1 MRTPNDDRAGGARRP
16 DRTEAGGTHTGRT
29 VRAPETSTPALP
41 GLLGT
46 AGNAAVVQLL
56 RQAGHPWAQEQHQH
70 GSGCGHQQPTVQ
82 RSAVHEVLRAPGRP
96 LDEAT
101 RTDMEARLG
110 ADFSDVRLHTDS
122 AAKASAAEVGARAYT
137 SGNHVVI
144 GDGGTDRHTLAHELT
159 HVIQQRQGPVAGT
172 DNGAGLK
179 VSDPSD
185 RFEREAEANAR
196 QALGRPA
203 PAPGASPEAVA
214 PAQPTGTT
222 VGVQRAIGLEIETDR
237 PVSRADGSNV
247 KGYNAQGE
255 EVDMS
260 GPILVT
266 HSSGVKMVG
275 DKRNV
280 RGGGQYTNAEFVTP
294 PMNVLPGETRH
305 GDSGAMFDTLK
316 DMHRRLYLPEAG
328 STNEEK
334 TLTNLY
340 SGPEF
345 THDETGLL
353 GNTLRAAP
361 ERVHN
366 ETRGRPGYGDGLFAH
381 QTVGVPLHGMAGF
394 FHHMLTEPEPGNP
407 GGTKTRISDNSKAA
421 VHLSKS
427 LDFGRRVADLFLDGG
442 GGDGMDVDGAVR
454 PTTAAEQL
462 RGFAALFYTQL
473 AAVGDLAEQERADQR
488 LTLGKNKT
496 AVLSRVNL
504 KTVGG
509 FLPEPARAFL
519 DTNYEGVMGVFG
531 ECYGVPLA
539 EWGTGAVAEKGRK
552 YAETSLRKRVATA
565 RQVHQTDA
573 FGAMTVLNDRKARE
587 ETVDGIPIV
596 PLELRRFGR
605 QKVSF
610 DELQH
615 DADLLKDWSTEA
627 LRGAQQ
633 ATDHA
638 GPLPDISA
646 PAPVAPPVEAAPV
659 DYGRRIAD
667 ACQAGRTALRRMNES
682 GRSTPY
688 PAGGSR
694 AKVPGALNGVFLEL
708 ERIQG
713 ATANAELLERAQA
726 LSAAATAIAGG
737 ETRSVGPLLDAL
749 ATTVTG
755 LGNEAAANRIRTFR
769 RMV

>member
-1 MRTPNDDRAGGARRP
+1 M
-16 DRTEAGGTHTGRT
+16 
-29 VRAPETSTPALP
+29 RAPETSTPALP

-203 PAPGASPEAVA
+203 PAPAMGAPDAPEAVTPDRPGG
-214 PAQPTGTT
+214 PA

-255 EVDMS
+255 EVA

-266 HSSGVKMVG
+266 HQSGVKMVG
-275 DKRNV
+275 DKRYAPDKKS
-280 RGGGQYTNAEFVTP
+280 QYTNAEFVTP
-294 PMNVLPGETRH
+294 PMNVLPGESRH
-305 GDSGAMFDTLK
+305 GDLGTTFDALK
-316 DMHRRLYLPEAG
+316 DMHARLYGADDK
-328 STNEEK
+328 SSDAEK
-334 TLTNLY
+334 SLAHLY
-340 SGPEF
+340 SGAEF
-345 THDETGLL
+345 THDENREV
-353 GNTLRAAP
+353 GNTLRVAP
-361 ERVHN
+361 ERDHV

-394 FHHMLTEPEPGNP
+394 FQHMLTEAEPGNP
-407 GGTKTRISDNSKAA
+407 GGKKTRISPNSNAH

-427 LDFGRRVADLFLDGG
+427 LDFGRRVADLFLDN
-442 GGDGMDVDGAVR
+442 GMEVDGAAQE
-454 PTTAAEQL
+454 TTTAEQL

-473 AAVGDLAEQERADQR
+473 AAVGDLAEMERADAK

-509 FLPEPARAFL
+509 FLPDSARTFL
-519 DTNYEGVMGVFG
+519 NDNYEVVMAAFG
-531 ECYGVPLA
+531 EFYGLPLD
-539 EWGTGAVAEKGRK
+539 EWGTGAVAEKARQ
-552 YAETSLRKRVATA
+552 YAQTALRKRVAKA
-565 RQVHQTDA
+565 DQVHQTDA
-573 FGAMTVLNDRKARE
+573 FGAMTVLDDAKARQE
-587 ETVDGIPIV
+587 KVGDIPIV
-596 PLELRRFGR
+596 PLELRKFGR
-605 QKVSF
+605 QKVGF
-610 DELQH
+610 DELQQ
-615 DADLLKDWSTEA
+615 DVGLLTQWSTEA
-627 LRGAQQ
+627 LTGAQQ
-633 ATDHA
+633 AAAHPSATLD
-638 GPLPDISA
+638 DISA
-646 PAPVAPPVEAAPV
+646 PAPVRPPVAAPV
-659 DYGRRIAD
+659 NYADNIARLCRNGREVL
-667 ACQAGRTALRRMNES
+667 QQMNT
-682 GRSTPY
+682 RTPY
-688 PAGGSR
+688 GAGGSR
-694 AKVPGALNGVFLEL
+694 GKVPMVLNLVLMELSNVARTSADQELHDHALALSSAATGLAEGKMQSIGPRLDILVDTV
-708 ERIQG
+708 ERLG
-713 ATANAELLERAQA
+713 NATA
-726 LSAAATAIAGG
+726 AGK
-737 ETRSVGPLLDAL
+737 
-749 ATTVTG
+749 
-755 LGNEAAANRIRTFR
+755 IRTYR
-769 RMV
+769 NQL

>member
-1 MRTPNDDRAGGARRP
+1 M
-16 DRTEAGGTHTGRT
+16 
-29 VRAPETSTPALP
+29 P

-56 RQAGHPWAQEQHQH
+56 RQAGHPWAQERHEH
-70 GSGCGHQQPTVQ
+70 GAGCGHQQPTVQ

-122 AAKASAAEVGARAYT
+122 AARASAAEVGARAYT
-137 SGNHVVI
+137 SGSHVVI

-203 PAPGASPEAVA
+203 PAVGAGDAPEAVA
-214 PAQPTGTT
+214 PDRPAGAA
-222 VGVQRAIGLEIETDR
+222 VDVQRAIGLEIETDR

-247 KGYNAQGE
+247 KGYDAQGQ
-255 EVDMS
+255 EVDVS

-266 HSSGVKMVG
+266 HQNGVKMVG
-275 DKRNV
+275 DKRNAP
-280 RGGGQYTNAEFVTP
+280 GGQYTNAEFVTP

-305 GDSGAMFDTLK
+305 GDAGEMMATLR
-316 DMHRRLYLPEAG
+316 DMHSRLYGPGPG
-328 STNEEK
+328 STDAEK

-340 SGPEF
+340 PGPEY
-345 THDETGLL
+345 THDETGLV

-361 ERVHN
+361 ERPHR
-366 ETRGRPGYGDGLFAH
+366 ETRGEPGAGDGLFAH

-394 FHHMLTEPEPGNP
+394 FHHMLTHPEPGNA
-407 GGTKTRISDNSKAA
+407 GGTKTRISPNSKAEI
-421 VHLSKS
+421 HLSKS
-427 LDFGRRVADLFLDGG
+427 LDFGRQVADLFLG

-473 AAVGDLAEQERADQR
+473 AAVGDLAEQERTDQR

-519 DTNYEGVMGVFG
+519 DANYALVMGVFS
-531 ECYGVPLA
+531 ECYGLPVD
-539 EWGTGAVAEKGRK
+539 EWGTGPVAEKGRK
-552 YAETSLRKRVATA
+552 YAQTSLRRRVGTA
-565 RQVHQTDA
+565 DQVHQTDA
-573 FGAMTVLNDRKARE
+573 FGAMTVLSDAKAKQE
-587 ETVDGIPIV
+587 KVGGIPIV

-605 QKVSF
+605 KKVSF
-610 DELQH
+610 DELEQ
-615 DADLLKDWSTEA
+615 DAGLLKDWSTEA
-627 LRGAQQ
+627 LTGAQQ

-638 GPLPDISA
+638 GPLPTIEA
-646 PAPVAPPVEAAPV
+646 PAPVAPPVAPAPV
-659 DYGRRIAD
+659 DYARGIAQL
-667 ACQAGRTALRRMNES
+667 CQAGRTALQRMNERS
-682 GRSTPY
+682 RSTPY
-688 PAGGSR
+688 PAGGS
-694 AKVPGALNGVFLEL
+694 KGKLPLVLSTVLTEL
-708 ERIQG
+708 QNV
-713 ATANAELLERAQA
+713 ASTTANQA
-726 LSAAATAIAGG
+726 LHEHALALSSAATAVAEGRTMHI
-737 ETRSVGPLLDAL
+737 GPRLDQVIE
-749 ATTVTG
+749 TVTG
-755 LGNEAAANRIRTFR
+755 LGNEAAANKIRSYR
-769 RMV
+769 RLV